1 MNFELLQISK
11 GGLEPINE
19 RLERLENLITSFK
32 GFTKEEKELLS
43 RKETAQ
49 FFGISIVTLHSWVNK
64 GTITPHKIEGRT
76 FFLRSELMDVLLNSK
91 TEVA

>member
-1 MNFELLQISK
+1 MSIELLQISK

-49 FFGISIVTLHSWVNK
+49 FFGISVVTLHSWVNK

-76 FFLRSELMDVLLNSK
+76 YFLRSELMDVLLNSK